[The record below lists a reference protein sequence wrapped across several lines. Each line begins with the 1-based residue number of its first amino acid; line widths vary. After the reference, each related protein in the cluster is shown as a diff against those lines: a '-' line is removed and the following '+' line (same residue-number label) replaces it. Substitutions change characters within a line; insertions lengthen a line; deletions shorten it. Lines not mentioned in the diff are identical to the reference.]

1 MWQRTVLRLVGI
13 LAGLAIAG
21 GAIAAVFLVDWRR
34 KPEPPATLV
43 RPVRTTTVG
52 APDAFVRRSPARVR
66 AASEVTLSFQVPG
79 IVQELNAVRGAS
91 VAAGDL
97 LAQLDQRDFVSRLT
111 SARVQYEQLRSE
123 LAAITEAFESN
134 AATALEL
141 ARFRSSTDRARTEV
155 ELAEQALAN
164 TSLVA
169 PFDGVV
175 ADVFIDRFQKVGV
188 GVPVLRLQG
197 RDAVRVQVN
206 VDPERVAVNPQL
218 ADSSS
223 FAVRFD
229 FARDREF
236 EARLVEFTSEA
247 DSRTQT
253 FLAIFEIDPVP
264 DLVVLAGMP
273 ATLIE
278 RRSLRGDRRVCVPLE
293 AISTGSDGATFVWV
307 VEPGAES
314 LATVRRQPVTLGAP
328 LDDAVEVTAGLDPG
342 EEIVT
347 AGVSLLRNGQ
357 QVRPLPREDVGRRAL
372 RTRDG

>member
-1 MWQRTVLRLVGI
+1 M
-13 LAGLAIAG
+13 
-21 GAIAAVFLVDWRR
+21 
-34 KPEPPATLV
+34 
-43 RPVRTTTVG
+43 
-52 APDAFVRRSPARVR
+52 
-66 AASEVTLSFQVPG
+66 
-79 IVQELNAVRGAS
+79 
-91 VAAGDL
+91 
-97 LAQLDQRDFVSRLT
+97 
-111 SARVQYEQLRSE
+111 
-123 LAAITEAFESN
+123 
-134 AATALEL
+134 
-141 ARFRSSTDRARTEV
+141 
-155 ELAEQALAN
+155 
-164 TSLVA
+164 
-169 PFDGVV
+169 
-175 ADVFIDRFQKVGV
+175 
-188 GVPVLRLQG
+188 
-197 RDAVRVQVN
+197 N

-247 DSRTQT
+247 DPRTQT